1 MSFKNFKPL
10 LIALLLSLGG
20 SLLMNLFSLGTYSKF
35 WFVSLLFHSFISF
48 LIILLM
54 FRKSGDQRD
63 YVFKIMFSSMG
74 RLLCC
79 MVALLIYR
87 VSDKENF
94 TQFALHFGLHYI
106 LFTIF
111 EMASLLKFIKTPN
124 HDQ

>member
-1 MSFKNFKPL
+1 MSFKNLKPL
-10 LIALLLSLGG
+10 LIALVLSLGG
-20 SLLMNLFSLGTYSKF
+20 SLLMNMFSFGTYSQF
-35 WFVSLLFHSFISF
+35 WYVSLLFHCLVSF

-54 FRKSGDQRD
+54 LRRSGDQQD
-63 YVFKIMFSSMG
+63 YLFKIMFSSMG

-106 LFTIF
+106 LFTVF
-111 EMASLLKFIKTPN
+111 EMASLLKFIKTPKN
-124 HDQ
+124 DQ